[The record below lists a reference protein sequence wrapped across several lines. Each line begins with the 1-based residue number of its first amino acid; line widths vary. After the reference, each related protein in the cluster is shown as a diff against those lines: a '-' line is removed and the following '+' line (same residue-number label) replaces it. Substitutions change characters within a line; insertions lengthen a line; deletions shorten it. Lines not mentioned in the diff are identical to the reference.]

1 MERLYV
7 RVPVVRASA
16 FICVG
21 LLAALAGCDGGASP
35 TAESTASASAVG
47 IGAQFVFSSTR
58 TGNGDLYLADVTSGT
73 LARLTTDPAFEGVPS
88 WSPDGSRVAYVRF
101 ARDGSS
107 EIHVINADGTADRTV
122 SGRAGASQILPT
134 WSPDGRQI
142 AFGSATR
149 DDSAIWVVGSD
160 GLNPRRLTPDSIRA
174 NDPVWSPDG
183 SLIAYTAGDP
193 TLSLYVMSP
202 DGSNVRRLTPPDAT
216 LLINWGSLWSPD
228 GSRLAF
234 VGRGA
239 GGSRQVQ
246 VVSRD
251 GGDVLNL
258 TEGTDDKGEP
268 AWSPDGTELAFWSDR
283 DGAGEIYAIPS
294 AGGSWRRLTT
304 GSGLSGVVVSLRWS
318 PDGRKIA
325 VWTPW
330 ELGEVYLLDAAGGK
344 LVNVTNDPEDDTQ
357 VAWRPAR

>member
-1 MERLYV
+1 M

-21 LLAALAGCDGGASP
+21 LLAVLAGCDGGASP

-47 IGAQFVFSSTR
+47 IGAQFVFSSER
-58 TGNGDLYLADVTSGT
+58 TGNGDLYLADAMSGA
-73 LARLTTDPAFEGVPS
+73 LVRLTTDPAFEGVPS
-88 WSPDGSRVAYVRF
+88 WSPDGSRVAYVKF
-101 ARDGSS
+101 DPSGSGSS
-107 EIHVINADGTADRTV
+107 EIHVINADGTGDRTV
-122 SGRAGASQILPT
+122 SSRAGASQILPT
-134 WSPDGRQI
+134 WSPDGTQI
-142 AFGSATR
+142 AFASVRTS

-160 GLNPRRLTPDSIRA
+160 GLNPQRLTPDSIVA

-183 SLIAYTAGDP
+183 ALIAYTAGHP
-193 TLSLYVMSP
+193 TPSLYVMSP

-258 TEGTDDKGEP
+258 TEGTDDKGAP

-294 AGGSWRRLTT
+294 TGGSWRRLTT
-304 GSGLSGVVVSLRWS
+304 GSGLSGVVVALLWS
-318 PDGRKIA
+318 PDSRQIA
-325 VWTPW
+325 VWTPL
-330 ELGEVYLLDAAGGK
+330 ELGDIYLLDAAGGK
-344 LVNVTNDPEDDTQ
+344 LVNLTNDPGDDGQ
-357 VAWRPAR
+357 VAWRPAH

>member
-1 MERLYV
+1 M
-7 RVPVVRASA
+7 RVPAARASA

-21 LLAALAGCDGGASP
+21 LLALLAGCNGRASP
-35 TAESTASASAVG
+35 TAESAASASAVG

-58 TGNGDLYLADVTSGT
+58 TGGGDLYLADATSGA
-73 LARLTTDPAFEGVPS
+73 LVRLTTDPAFEGVPS

-101 ARDGSS
+101 AEDGSS
-107 EIHVINADGTADRTV
+107 EIHVLNADGTGDRIV
-122 SGRAGASQILPT
+122 VGRESGQNILPT

-142 AFGSATR
+142 AFASAPR

-193 TLSLYVMSP
+193 APSLHVMSP
-202 DGSNVRRLTPPDAT
+202 DGSSVRRLTSPDAT

-234 VGRGA
+234 VGRDA
-239 GGSRQVQ
+239 GGSGQVQ
-246 VVSRD
+246 VVNRD

-258 TEGTDDKGEP
+258 TEGTDDKGAP

-294 AGGSWRRLTT
+294 TGGSWRRLTT
-304 GSGLSGVVVSLRWS
+304 GSGLSGVVVALLWS

-325 VWTPW
+325 VWTPL
-330 ELGEVYLLDAAGGK
+330 EFGDIYVLDAAGGR
-344 LVNVTNDPEDDTQ
+344 LVNLTNDPGDPGQDNGQ
-357 VAWRPAR
+357 VAWRPAH